1 MKLTKFQK
9 HISKLLHALGP
20 IDYSGLQAHTR
31 QPRKAIQKAVYRLR
45 CLGLSHRFDEHR
57 HDTTLAG
64 KRLNVL
70 NQGKTCEKAEL
81 QVPF

>member
-1 MKLTKFQK
+1 MKLTKFQN
-9 HISKLLHALGP
+9 HVLKLLHALGP
-20 IDYSGLQAHTR
+20 VDYAGLQAHIR
-31 QPRKAIQKAVYRLR
+31 QPRKAIKKAVYRLR

-70 NQGKTCEKAEL
+70 NQGKYREKADS
-81 QVPF
+81 QRPF